1 MASDGR
7 HGTTVVHRKLM
18 PLYFNQ
24 KQLSSTPCDGA
35 LVCIEIDMC
44 IFLGGAK
51 VRFLYSTLSTYVT

>member
-1 MASDGR
+1 
-7 HGTTVVHRKLM
+7 VHRKLM

-24 KQLSSTPCDGA
+24 TQLSSTPCDGA